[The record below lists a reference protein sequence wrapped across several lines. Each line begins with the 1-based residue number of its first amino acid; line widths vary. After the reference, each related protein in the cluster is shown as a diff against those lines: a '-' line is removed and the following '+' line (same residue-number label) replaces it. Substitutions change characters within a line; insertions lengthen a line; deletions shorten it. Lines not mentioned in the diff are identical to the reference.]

1 MHWASM
7 PSGAPAGPLT
17 LKQRVPLLLSES
29 SELGLTFLGDRW
41 SKVVQ
46 WPWHLSLGFDCGKM
60 MTPQLFLPNGVF
72 PHLFQDTT
80 SAVLCSIWEKTVCFM
95 CISQIKEL
103 EQGFS
108 NTLIVSC
115 DSACHGVYMLYDFS
129 VFLNPWYILE
139 TLLDPKGC
147 FRSF

>member
-1 MHWASM
+1 M

-17 LKQRVPLLLSES
+17 LKQRGPLLLSES

-41 SKVVQ
+41 SKAVQ
-46 WPWHLSLGFDCGKM
+46 WPWRLSLGFDYGKV

-95 CISQIKEL
+95 CISQTKEL

-108 NTLIVSC
+108 VTLIVSC
-115 DSACHGVYMLYDFS
+115 NSTCCGVYMLHDFS
-129 VFLNPWYILE
+129 VFPNPRYILE

-147 FRSF
+147 VSTF